1 MSETDRIRVPT
12 NGHHRP
18 LEAVGD
24 HAASGDAPRA
34 AEAAETADDPLGETG
49 PDLRIAVTPGQ
60 LAAGFG
66 ILAGLVLLIAGSRRR
81 GKGPQG

>member
-1 MSETDRIRVPT
+1 MSETDRISVPT
-12 NGHHRP
+12 NGHHPP

-24 HAASGDAPRA
+24 RTAPA
-34 AEAAETADDPLGETG
+34 GADDDPLGETG
-49 PDLRIAVTPGQ
+49 PDLRIAFTPGQ

-66 ILAGLVLLIAGSRRR
+66 ILAGLLLVIAGARRR

>member
-12 NGHHRP
+12 NGHHPP

-24 HAASGDAPRA
+24 RAAADDAPSSA
-34 AEAAETADDPLGETG
+34 PSGAADDPLGETG
-49 PDLRIAVTPGQ
+49 PDLRIAFTPGQ
-60 LAAGFG
+60 LAAGLG
-66 ILAGLVLLIAGSRRR
+66 ILAGLVLLVAGSRRR